1 MKLESMLLMRH
12 ELALTVV
19 VLILLIADI
28 FVSEKNKKSVSYI
41 AVGLFAIHTIIGFLP
56 EKQGQLFGGMFVTN
70 SLVYGFKN
78 ILNVGVLLILMSA
91 VSWLN
96 KKSLKYGKIGEFY
109 ALIFSSLLGMFFM
122 ISSRNFLMLYIS
134 LELSV
139 LPVTA
144 LAAYDIYNRKS
155 SEAGIKLI
163 LSSALSSGIFLFG
176 ISLLYASGG
185 SLYYSELAGNVG
197 HSYLSIAGL
206 IMFFAGLAFKISLV
220 PFHFWTADVYEGAPT
235 PVSNYLSVIS
245 KASAVF
251 ILMITLFITLRELID
266 IWIPMLYG
274 ISILTMFIG
283 NFFALRQQNMKRFL
297 AFSSVAQAGFILM
310 GMLSADNLA
319 VSTVIYFMAIY
330 IFSNIGAFG
339 VVQVISLV
347 SGKENIDDYNG
358 LYRTNPMLSLTLMI
372 ALFSLAGIP
381 PIAGFFG
388 KFFLYTAAASKG
400 YYVLV
405 FIAVVN
411 VTISLYYYLLVVRA
425 AFLRK
430 SDNPIP
436 YFKSDFLTRA
446 ALIIVVIAL
455 FFLGLYSPF
464 YEYIHSVTNII
475 NI

>member
-1 MKLESMLLMRH
+1 MLLMRN
-12 ELALTVV
+12 ELVLTLVI
-19 VLILLIADI
+19 LILLIADI
-28 FVSEKNKKSVSYI
+28 FVADKNKKSVSYI
-41 AVGLFAIHTIIGFLP
+41 AVGLFAVHTLIGFMPL
-56 EKQGQLFGGMFVTN
+56 KDGSLFGGMFVTN
-70 SLVYGFKN
+70 PLVSGFKN
-78 ILNVGVLLILMSA
+78 ILNVGVLLIILLA

-96 KKSLKYGKIGEFY
+96 KNSLKNRKIGEFY
-109 ALIFSSLLGMFFM
+109 ILIFSSLLGMFFL
-122 ISSRNFLMLYIS
+122 ISSRNFLMLYLS
-134 LELSV
+134 LELST

-163 LSSALSSGIFLFG
+163 LSAALSSGIFLFG
-176 ISLLYASGG
+176 ISLLYATGG
-185 SLYYSELAGNVG
+185 SLYFDALTGNIG
-197 HSYLSIAGL
+197 HSYLAIAGL

-251 ILMITLFITLRELID
+251 ILMITLFITLRELQD

-310 GMLSADNLA
+310 GMLAADNLA
-319 VSTVIYFMAIY
+319 VTTVIYFMAIY

-339 VVQVISLV
+339 VVQAISAA

-358 LYRTNPMLSLTLMI
+358 LYRTNPKLSLILMI

-400 YYVLV
+400 YYILV

-430 SDNPIP
+430 SENPIA
-436 YFKSDFLTRA
+436 YFKSDIFTKIS
-446 ALIIVVIAL
+446 LIIVVIAL

-464 YEYIHSVTNII
+464 YDYISSVTNIL

>member
-1 MKLESMLLMRH
+1 MNLDSMLLMRH
-12 ELALTVV
+12 ELVLTIVI
-19 VLILLIADI
+19 LILILTDI
-28 FVSEKNKKSVSYI
+28 FVPDKNKKSVNYI
-41 AVGLFAIHTIIGFLP
+41 AIGLFAIHTIIGFIPL
-56 EKQGQLFGGMFVTN
+56 KSGMLFGGMFVTN
-70 SLVYGFKN
+70 PLVYGFKN
-78 ILNVGVLLILMSA
+78 ILNVGVLLILLLA
-91 VSWLN
+91 VSWIN
-96 KKSLKYGKIGEFY
+96 KKSLKHGKTGEFY
-109 ALIFSSLLGMFFM
+109 ALIFASLLGMFFM

-134 LELSV
+134 LELST
-139 LPVTA
+139 LPVAA

-163 LSSALSSGIFLFG
+163 LSAALSSGIFLFG
-176 ISLLYASGG
+176 ISFLYADGG
-185 SLYYSELAGNVG
+185 SLYFSELAENIG
-197 HSYLSIAGL
+197 HSYLSVAGL
-206 IMFFAGLAFKISLV
+206 VMFFAGLAFKISLV

-251 ILMITLFITLRELID
+251 ILMVTLFVTLRELID

-283 NFFALRQQNMKRFL
+283 NFFALRQQNLKRFL
-297 AFSSVAQAGFILM
+297 AFSSVAQAGFIMM

-339 VVQVISLV
+339 VVQVVSLA
-347 SGKENIDDYNG
+347 SGKENINDYNG
-358 LYRTNPMLSLTLMI
+358 LYRTNPMLSLTMMI

-400 YYVLV
+400 YYMLV

-425 AFLRK
+425 AFLRR
-430 SDNPIP
+430 SENPIP
-436 YFKSDFLTRA
+436 YFKSDFLTRTG
-446 ALIIVVIAL
+446 LIIVVIAL

-464 YEYIHSVTNII
+464 YDYINSVANIL